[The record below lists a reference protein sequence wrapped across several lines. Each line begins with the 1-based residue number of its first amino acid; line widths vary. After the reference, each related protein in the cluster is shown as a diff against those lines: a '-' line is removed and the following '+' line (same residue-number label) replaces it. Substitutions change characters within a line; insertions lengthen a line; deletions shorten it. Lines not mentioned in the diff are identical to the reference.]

1 MFYIGKKINL
11 AKNYFFLKKC
21 KKKKMRN
28 FLNFEVLFHIYKQ
41 INDCQF
47 EFIYKVLLK

>member
-11 AKNYFFLKKC
+11 AKNYFFFEKMQ
-21 KKKKMRN
+21 KKMRN